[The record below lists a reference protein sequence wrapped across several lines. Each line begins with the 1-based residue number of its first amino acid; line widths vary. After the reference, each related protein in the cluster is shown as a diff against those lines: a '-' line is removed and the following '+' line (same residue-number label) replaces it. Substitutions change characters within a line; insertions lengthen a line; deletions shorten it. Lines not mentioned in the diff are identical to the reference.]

1 MDAVIP
7 YRVHTRVVIDM
18 RTMQTIEDE
27 YYWSDIPPARCGWA
41 AAGAIAAVI
50 IGAGSA
56 IYSADRGRYSAN
68 MQQDYLLRQADYNRQ
83 MTNYGEQQRQ
93 LELAA
98 LYEQN
103 AYNMQLAQMQEARYG
118 MMMEM
123 YGLQAEMAYGKAEL
137 AAQNYALQ
145 REVYDWQI
153 ATIDWEAG
161 FKEEQAQFI
170 EEKGSL
176 ARALFGK
183 QTAAL
188 LARERARMAAAG
200 VSIGEGSPVEV
211 LGQIGSDRQLASD
224 IMGYESD
231 IDAWEKRF
239 ETAQLLNQKNQVHF
253 GEYGASLDYQGKV
266 LDTQEQLA
274 GIRQNAF
281 EANMG
286 AAGAK
291 LQQGLLASQRVR
303 IGQGA
308 VIDLGKYNTSMQ
320 YADVMTGMQS
330 QVYGSAAGAATV
342 GGYLN
347 VGAAVFNGFNT
358 YYTAK
363 NKNTN

>member
-1 MDAVIP
+1 MASAVGSI
-7 YRVHTRVVIDM
+7 IL
-18 RTMQTIEDE
+18 
-27 YYWSDIPPARCGWA
+27 
-41 AAGAIAAVI
+41 GAVSIVFGGASAV
-50 IGAGSA
+50 
-56 IYSADRGRYSAN
+56 YNADRGRYSAN
-68 MQQDYLLRQADYNRQ
+68 MQQDYLLRQADYNRA
-83 MTNYGEQQRQ
+83 MLDYGEQQRR

-98 LYEQN
+98 MYEQN

-118 MMMEM
+118 MMIEM
-123 YGLQAEMAYGKAEL
+123 YGLQAEVAAGRYEIAGQMAEIAG
-137 AAQNYALQ
+137 QRWALQ
-145 REVYDWQI
+145 QEVYDWQI
-153 ATIDWEAG
+153 ATIDWEAD
-161 FKEEQAQFI
+161 FKEDQARFI

-183 QTAAL
+183 ETAAL

-211 LGQIGSDRQLASD
+211 LGQFGSDRQFASD
-224 IMGYESD
+224 IMEYETD

-239 ETAQLLNQKNQVHF
+239 EKGQLLNQKNKVRF
-253 GEYGASLDYQGKV
+253 GEFGSGLDYQV
-266 LDTQEQLA
+266 SLLDYKGDQLDYQDTLA

-286 AAGAK
+286 AAGAR

-308 VIDLGKYNTSMQ
+308 VIDLGKYQTQ
-320 YADVMTGMQS
+320 KRYADVFTGMQS
-330 QVYGSAAGAATV
+330 SVYGNAAGAATV

-347 VGAAVFNGFNT
+347 IGAAFFNGLNS

-363 NKNTN
+363 NKATSYNSRYAIGGPA